1 MRSTFWN
8 VLVIVLGLLKMGS
21 EATKEDQELYK
32 VVFTDK
38 ELKERLSPQEYYVTQ
53 KRGTERAFTGNLV
66 YNKEEGLYKCTVCG
80 KVLFK
85 SDTKFE
91 SGSGWPSFWD
101 TVEEG
106 SVRKIVDTSHG
117 MRRIEV
123 TCADCGAHLG
133 HVFDDGPRPTGERY
147 CINSAS
153 LKFDPSKGAGKENKN
168 LPYPV
173 GKTATTSLPK

>member
-1 MRSTFWN
+1 MSDVFLQF
-8 VLVIVLGLLKMGS
+8 LVAIISLIKMGS
-21 EATKEDQELYK
+21 EATKTDQEPYK
-32 VVFTDK
+32 VVFTTK

-53 KRGTERAFTGNLV
+53 EKGTERAFTGRLV
-66 YNKEEGLYKCTVCG
+66 YNKEKGVYKCTVCD

-101 TVEEG
+101 TVDGG
-106 SVRKIVDTSHG
+106 SVRKIIDTSHG

-133 HVFDDGPRPTGERY
+133 HVFDDGPRPTGQRY

-153 LKFDPSKGAGKENKN
+153 LKFNPSKGAGKENRSE
-168 LPYPV
+168 L
-173 GKTATTSLPK
+173 